1 MLVMNISSL
10 DITILSIYIL
20 ACLGLGLYLSKK
32 EGSEGYFV
40 NNRKTKLFFL
50 IFTALSTSVGA
61 GTVLG
66 VASAGFKTGIS
77 LGVSFMIA
85 SALGWALMGYLAP
98 RIKKIGDEQKA
109 YSFGDYLAHQ
119 YSSRTRKIGRLVVLI
134 AYFFSTGIQ
143 FEAFAQLIKVTTNMS
158 FTPALLIV
166 ALITVIYTV
175 AAGVKGDFYT
185 DALQFFVMFPVF
197 IFLFIKGFS
206 LVGIREFFILPE
218 GFLSLYNY
226 SGPIFLWAG
235 LLFGFP
241 LILTSVD
248 AWQRVFAAT
257 DEKTARIAFYW
268 SGALKVGV
276 IGASVL
282 IGLFAYHI
290 VPQADPDGAMFA
302 LMAEILPSGLLG
314 LGIASVLAIIMSTVD
329 TGIMVGS
336 ATITKDFFLA
346 NKQNASEKEI
356 LRVGRISASLFG
368 IGGLAVAYF
377 VQDIITLAVVSVQV
391 LLIFA
396 PALLGGLVWRVKN
409 EKSAYWSILLG
420 FLTTLIVLPINMN
433 LAFIPGLLIAIIV
446 YIIPLFIDK
455 NLAAGRQF

>member
-1 MLVMNISSL
+1 MNISSL
-10 DITILSIYIL
+10 DITILLIYIL

-66 VASAGFKTGIS
+66 VASASFKTGIS
-77 LGVSFMIA
+77 MGVSFMIA

-98 RIKKIGDEQKA
+98 KIKRFGDEQKA
-109 YSFGDYLAHQ
+109 YTFGDYLAHQ
-119 YSSRTRKIGRLVVLI
+119 YSSRTRKIGRLVVLV

-143 FEAFAQLIKVTTNMS
+143 FVAFAQLIKVTTNMS

-197 IFLFIKGFS
+197 IFLFIKGFA
-206 LVGIREFFILPE
+206 LVGVREFFILPE

-226 SGPIFLWAG
+226 SGPIFFWAG

-248 AWQRVFAAT
+248 AWQRVFAAV
-257 DEKTARIAFYW
+257 DERTAKIAFYF
-268 SGALKVGV
+268 SGVLKVGV
-276 IGASVL
+276 IGASIF
-282 IGLFAYHI
+282 IGLLAYHI
-290 VPQADPDGAMFA
+290 VPQADSDGAMFA

-314 LGIASVLAIIMSTVD
+314 LGLASVLAIIMSTVD

-346 NKQNASEKEI
+346 KHPNVSEKEI
-356 LRVGRISASLFG
+356 LKVGRISASLFG
-368 IGGLAVAYF
+368 LVGLALAYF
-377 VQDIITLAVVSVQV
+377 VQDIVTLAIVSVQV

-396 PALLGGLVWRVKN
+396 PALLGGLVWKVKN

-420 FLTTLIVLPINMN
+420 FLVTLIILPINVN
-433 LAFIPGLLIAIIV
+433 LAFIPGLLVAIIV
-446 YIIPLFIDK
+446 YIVPIFRERR
-455 NLAAGRQF
+455 LARV